1 MGATYVE
8 LKGKFTFA
16 INQSGFN
23 YSNKEEREH
32 ALDDFW
38 KEFESFVEKVGGEHF
53 VDFEYNKDNLK
64 VEEGE

>member
-16 INQSGFN
+16 INQSGLD
-23 YSNKEEREH
+23 YHNKEEREH
-32 ALDDFW
+32 AVENFW
-38 KEFESFVEKVGGEHF
+38 NEFEDFTEHVGGGF
-53 VDFEYNKDNLK
+53 IDFIYKKDNLK

>member
-16 INQSGFN
+16 INQSGLDYN
-23 YSNKEEREH
+23 NKEQRKNAVE
-32 ALDDFW
+32 DFW
-38 KEFESFVEKVGGEHF
+38 EEFESFLEKVGGGF